1 MLKVCILAAGVGKR
15 NTFSKDT
22 HKSLLTINNRAI
34 ISIIMDFFPK
44 KTNFVVAVGHNKN
57 LIIDYLSIA
66 ESKRN
71 YKICEVENYSE
82 ENSGPGTSLLYCKKY
97 LNQPFIFISCDTII
111 KKLKKYDFKYNWVGI
126 SSVKKSNEYLIFEKK
141 KNLLVNYYD
150 KKSSDELPTSLKK
163 PYNAFVGLA
172 GVYDYKPF
180 WQNLENN
187 RLLVDN
193 ELQVSNGF
201 EVLIKKG
208 LRGKKI
214 EWQDIGSDYSYKN
227 VLNSKSN
234 KHLPK
239 TSETLFIEKN
249 KVIKFFKNKNKA
261 LKRYNRALYIADN
274 LPKNITLKNNFL
286 SYQYAKGNL
295 LSDEKKVKIFLNFL
309 DLSFKSLWKPIILN
323 KKKNTIFKT
332 ECENFYRIKTFKRIN
347 LFLQKTGIKDEQ
359 VKINNINT
367 PRIEELLN
375 SIEWRSLYNQAI
387 PVKFHGDPQPE
398 NIIHNEGKFYFIDW
412 RESFGNK
419 LNFGDIYYD
428 FAKIH
433 HALIVSGKIIRSN
446 KYSITRNDNEITLSI
461 ELRKNL
467 INFLSNFEKYLLK
480 KNFNINN
487 IRLMS
492 ILIYLNIAAL
502 HEKPYDEFLF
512 FFGRYLLQLF
522 ILNKWPF

>member
-323 KKKNTIFKT
+323 KKKKY
-332 ECENFYRIKTFKRIN
+332 NF
-347 LFLQKTGIKDEQ
+347 
-359 VKINNINT
+359 
-367 PRIEELLN
+367 
-375 SIEWRSLYNQAI
+375 
-387 PVKFHGDPQPE
+387 
-398 NIIHNEGKFYFIDW
+398 
-412 RESFGNK
+412 
-419 LNFGDIYYD
+419 
-428 FAKIH
+428 
-433 HALIVSGKIIRSN
+433 
-446 KYSITRNDNEITLSI
+446 
-461 ELRKNL
+461 
-467 INFLSNFEKYLLK
+467 
-480 KNFNINN
+480 
-487 IRLMS
+487 
-492 ILIYLNIAAL
+492 
-502 HEKPYDEFLF
+502 
-512 FFGRYLLQLF
+512 
-522 ILNKWPF
+522 